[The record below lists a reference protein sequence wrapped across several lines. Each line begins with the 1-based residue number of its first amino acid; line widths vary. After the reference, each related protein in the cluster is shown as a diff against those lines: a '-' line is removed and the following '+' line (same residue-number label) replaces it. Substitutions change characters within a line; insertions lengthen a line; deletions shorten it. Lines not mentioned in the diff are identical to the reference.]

1 MHFSINPSSDRP
13 VYQQLIDQIK
23 RDIALDRLRIGDKL
37 PTVRELAAKLL
48 INPNTIAK
56 VYRNL
61 EADGIIRTRPG
72 AGAFVAEIDSQLS
85 LDVRRRIICEQLERV
100 FVDAVHMQISAATL
114 REWFEAIIKQ
124 FSHLNG
130 ETSHE

>member
-1 MHFSINPSSDRP
+1 MHLTINPSSDRP

-23 RDIALDRLRIGDKL
+23 RDIALDRLRVGDKL
-37 PTVRELAAKLL
+37 PTVRQLAAKLL

-56 VYRNL
+56 VYRTL
-61 EADGIIRTRPG
+61 ESDGIIRTRPG
-72 AGAFVAEIDSQLS
+72 AGAFVSEIDSQLS

-114 REWFEAIIKQ
+114 RKWFEDLIKKY
-124 FSHLNG
+124 SYLHG